1 MAGLGT
7 RMRPHT
13 WSKPKP
19 LMHVA
24 DKTVLD
30 YVLDQFLSIPDPKNV
45 EYILIVGPNQREQI
59 EPYIQEK
66 HPDKKVHFV
75 IQQQMRGQSDALYL
89 AREHLNGPMLMVFSD
104 TLIET
109 DLSFLKY
116 EKMDGIA
123 WVKAVADPRRFGV
136 AEVNSAGQIT
146 RLIEKP
152 QDMKN
157 NLALVGFYFFREG
170 QELIKAIEE
179 QFKRKLV
186 LNGEYFLADAI
197 NIMIEKGATFGTKTV
212 EVWLDAGKPEALLE
226 TNRYLLDHG
235 SANTQLALSRAGITI
250 VPPVYIH
257 PSAIIHASVIGPYAS
272 ISAAC
277 EISNSIIRNS
287 IVEEGAVIKEMILE
301 NSLIG
306 RNATI
311 EGRAEQMNIG
321 DNSWIEI

>member
-1 MAGLGT
+1 
-7 RMRPHT
+7 
-13 WSKPKP
+13 
-19 LMHVA
+19 
-24 DKTVLD
+24 
-30 YVLDQFLSIPDPKNV
+30 
-45 EYILIVGPNQREQI
+45 
-59 EPYIQEK
+59 
-66 HPDKKVHFV
+66 
-75 IQQQMRGQSDALYL
+75 
-89 AREHLNGPMLMVFSD
+89 
-104 TLIET
+104 
-109 DLSFLKY
+109 
-116 EKMDGIA
+116 
-123 WVKAVADPRRFGV
+123 
-136 AEVNSAGQIT
+136 
-146 RLIEKP
+146 
-152 QDMKN
+152 
-157 NLALVGFYFFREG
+157 
-170 QELIKAIEE
+170 
-179 QFKRKLV
+179 
-186 LNGEYFLADAI
+186 
-197 NIMIEKGATFGTKTV
+197 MIEKGATFGTKTV